1 MLLAFSNDEN
11 IKKDILR
18 KIDEWIEKKK
28 IPNSPEIL
36 VSRILSTERVFDPPD
51 IILEDYELYPKEL
64 GLPLWLAYL
73 NRTIHHHN
81 SNDFYYSHGHEY
93 HYEFEYYKDFIN
105 CCNVGI
111 DYSKLLYKWQLFILT
126 DLVKKHK
133 NLKSLDCIIDL
144 FSKAAL
150 NTTVS
155 IDLWINAQ
163 KKIEIELNKYDADS
177 NDGTWDLLRA
187 AYLSADE
194 IIDIENIYTSSVEAI
209 VDAKLKYDG
218 FNPKKLGND
227 IKIKDSIWKT
237 IMNHLLL
244 YLREWNIE
252 LS

>member
-1 MLLAFSNDEN
+1 MLLAFNNDEN
-11 IKKDILR
+11 TKNDILKR
-18 KIDEWIEKKK
+18 IDQWVEKKK

-36 VSRILSTERVFDPPD
+36 VSRILSTERVFEPSD
-51 IILEDYELYPKEL
+51 IILEDYELYPKKL

-81 SNDFYYSHGHEY
+81 SCDFYYSHGNEY
-93 HYEFEYYKDFIN
+93 HYEFDYYKDFIN
-105 CCNVGI
+105 SCNVGV
-111 DYSKLLYKWQLFILT
+111 DYSKMLYKWQLFVLT
-126 DLVKKHK
+126 DIVKKYK
-133 NLKSLDCIIDL
+133 NLESLDYIIDL

-155 IDLWINAQ
+155 DNLWINAQ

-177 NDGTWDLLRA
+177 KDETWDLLRA

-194 IIDIENIYTSSVEAI
+194 IIDIENLYTSSVEAI

-218 FNPKKLGND
+218 FNPKKLGDD
-227 IKIKDSIWKT
+227 IHIKDSIWKT
-237 IMNHLLL
+237 IMNQLLL
-244 YLREWNIE
+244 YLKEWNME